1 VGVKDCCDVR
11 PVETRQRR
19 VLVAVLAANAIMF
32 AVEIV
37 AALVARST
45 SLLADS
51 ADMLGDVIVYAFSLY
66 VVGRGVVWQT
76 RAALLKG
83 GVMALFGAGVLIE
96 VLTKLVSGVTPDGGI
111 MSAVGLLALAVN
123 ASVLAALWRHRADD
137 LNMRSV
143 WLCSRND
150 VIANCAVLLAALGV
164 ALTSSAWP
172 DIVVGV
178 GIAGLFIGSAVDV
191 VRSAMSPL
199 AGSRSS

>member
-1 VGVKDCCDVR
+1 MKECCEVR
-11 PVETRQRR
+11 PVEARQRR
-19 VLVAVLAANAIMF
+19 ILIGVLAANAVMF

-37 AALVARST
+37 AALVAHST

-66 VVGRGVVWQT
+66 VIGRGVVWQT

-83 GVMALFGAGVLIE
+83 GIMAVFGAGVLVE
-96 VLTKLVSGVTPDGGI
+96 AVAKLVSGVTPDGGI
-111 MSAVGLLALAVN
+111 MSAIGLLALAVN

-164 ALTSSAWP
+164 TVTSSAWP

-199 AGSRSS
+199 AGPRSS

>member
-1 VGVKDCCDVR
+1 MKDCCEVH
-11 PVETRQRR
+11 PVESRQRR
-19 VLVAVLAANAIMF
+19 ILIGVLAANAVMF

-37 AALVARST
+37 AALVAHST

-66 VVGRGVVWQT
+66 VIGRGVVWQT

-83 GVMALFGAGVLIE
+83 GIMAVFGAGVLVE
-96 VLTKLVSGVTPDGGI
+96 AAAKLVSGVTPDGGI
-111 MSAVGLLALAVN
+111 MSAIGLLALAVN

-150 VIANCAVLLAALGV
+150 VIANGAVLLAALGV
-164 ALTSSAWP
+164 TFTGSAWP
-172 DIVVGV
+172 DIVVGL

>member
-1 VGVKDCCDVR
+1 MKDCCEVR
-11 PVETRQRR
+11 PVESRQRR
-19 VLVAVLAANAIMF
+19 TLIGVLAANAVMF

-37 AALVARST
+37 AALVAHST

-51 ADMLGDVIVYAFSLY
+51 ADMLGDVIAYAFSLY
-66 VVGRGVVWQT
+66 VIGRGVVWQT

-83 GVMALFGAGVLIE
+83 GIMALFGAAVLVE
-96 VLTKLVSGVTPDGGI
+96 AVAKLVSGVTPDGGI
-111 MSAVGLLALAVN
+111 MSAIGLLALAVN
-123 ASVLAALWRHRADD
+123 AAVLTALWRHRADD

-150 VIANCAVLLAALGV
+150 VIANGAVLLAALGV
-164 ALTSSAWP
+164 TLTSSAWP
-172 DIVVGV
+172 DIVVGL

>member
-1 VGVKDCCDVR
+1 MKDCCEVR
-11 PVETRQRR
+11 PVESRQRR
-19 VLVAVLAANAIMF
+19 TLIGVLAANAVMF

-37 AALVARST
+37 AALVAHST

-66 VVGRGVVWQT
+66 VIGRGVVWQT

-83 GVMALFGAGVLIE
+83 GIMAVFGAGVLVE
-96 VLTKLVSGVTPDGGI
+96 AVAKLVSGVTPDGGI
-111 MSAVGLLALAVN
+111 MSAIGLLALAVN
-123 ASVLAALWRHRADD
+123 AAVLAALWRHRADD

-150 VIANCAVLLAALGV
+150 VIANGAVLLAALGV
-164 ALTSSAWP
+164 TLTSSAWP
-172 DIVVGV
+172 DIVVGL